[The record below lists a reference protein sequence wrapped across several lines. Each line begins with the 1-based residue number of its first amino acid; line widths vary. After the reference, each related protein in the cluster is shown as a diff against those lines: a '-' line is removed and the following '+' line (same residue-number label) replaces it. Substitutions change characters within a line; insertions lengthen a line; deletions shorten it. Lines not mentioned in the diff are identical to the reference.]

1 MSEVQ
6 ATPSEAPVPPVEA
19 APVEQHETIVE
30 HVEQAVEAIPA
41 EVVHIAEEPVKA
53 VEKVAVD
60 FHAEFEHV
68 MDGFEN
74 NILMEGVSRLYAL
87 WAKLKAAV

>member
-6 ATPSEAPVPPVEA
+6 ATPSEAPVPPVETA
-19 APVEQHETIVE
+19 APETIVE
-30 HVEQAVEAIPA
+30 QVEHAVQAIPA

>member
-1 MSEVQ
+1 MLKENQMSEVQ
-6 ATPSEAPVPPVEA
+6 ATPSEAPVP
-19 APVEQHETIVE
+19 ETIVE

-53 VEKVAVD
+53 AEKVAVD

>member
-1 MSEVQ
+1 MLKENQMSEVQ
-6 ATPSEAPVPPVEA
+6 ATPSEAPVP
-19 APVEQHETIVE
+19 APETIVE

-53 VEKVAVD
+53 VKKVAVD

>member
-6 ATPSEAPVPPVEA
+6 ATPSEAPVPPVETA
-19 APVEQHETIVE
+19 ETIVE
-30 HVEQAVEAIPA
+30 HVEKAVEAIPA

-53 VEKVAVD
+53 LEKVAVD